1 MSSEQTYDV
10 VIVGAGLSGIGA
22 AYHLQTQCPDR
33 SYIILEARASI
44 GGTWDLFKYPGIR
57 SDSDMYTFGFS
68 FKPWQNPQSIADGP
82 SILEYIN
89 ETADQFGIR
98 QNIQFNRRVVA
109 AAWSSGDQRWALT
122 VESPDKEKQ
131 IVTSRF
137 LFMCSGYYDYEQ
149 GYQPTFPNQ
158 DAFRGALVHPQHW
171 DPALDYTDKQVVVIG
186 SGATAV
192 TLLPELAKR
201 ARMVTMLQRSPTYF
215 ANLPRQDKAANF
227 LRKVLPSRWAYALV
241 RWKNILFG
249 IAFYELSRRRPG
261 WVKWLIKGHIRKQ
274 MGAQYE
280 DRHFTP
286 RYDPWDQR
294 LCVVP
299 DNDLF
304 DALKQGNARIVTDTI
319 RSFTEAGVA
328 LDSGQVIK
336 ADIIITATGLK
347 VQLLGGM
354 VLTVDDKVV
363 DTAQM
368 HAYKGVMFD
377 NVPNFAVAIGY
388 TNAPWTLKCDLNC
401 YFVTKVLNHMRH
413 HGHIVC
419 TPRFDHQNLQ
429 SEPLLDFEAGYIL
442 RAQHILPKQG
452 SEAPWKVYQN
462 YLKDLRALK
471 HSSVTDDYLE
481 YA

>member
-1 MSSEQTYDV
+1 MNSEQTYDV

-33 SYIILEARASI
+33 SYIILEARAAV

-149 GYQPTFPNQ
+149 GYRPTFPNQ

-201 ARMVTMLQRSPTYF
+201 ARMVTMLQRSPTYI
-215 ANLPRQDKAANF
+215 ANPA
-227 LRKVLPSRWAYALV
+227 S
-241 RWKNILFG
+241 
-249 IAFYELSRRRPG
+249 
-261 WVKWLIKGHIRKQ
+261 
-274 MGAQYE
+274 
-280 DRHFTP
+280 
-286 RYDPWDQR
+286 
-294 LCVVP
+294 
-299 DNDLF
+299 
-304 DALKQGNARIVTDTI
+304 AR
-319 RSFTEAGVA
+319 
-328 LDSGQVIK
+328 
-336 ADIIITATGLK
+336 
-347 VQLLGGM
+347 
-354 VLTVDDKVV
+354 
-363 DTAQM
+363 
-368 HAYKGVMFD
+368 
-377 NVPNFAVAIGY
+377 
-388 TNAPWTLKCDLNC
+388 
-401 YFVTKVLNHMRH
+401 
-413 HGHIVC
+413 
-419 TPRFDHQNLQ
+419 
-429 SEPLLDFEAGYIL
+429 
-442 RAQHILPKQG
+442 QG
-452 SEAPWKVYQN
+452 S
-462 YLKDLRALK
+462 
-471 HSSVTDDYLE
+471 
-481 YA
+481 